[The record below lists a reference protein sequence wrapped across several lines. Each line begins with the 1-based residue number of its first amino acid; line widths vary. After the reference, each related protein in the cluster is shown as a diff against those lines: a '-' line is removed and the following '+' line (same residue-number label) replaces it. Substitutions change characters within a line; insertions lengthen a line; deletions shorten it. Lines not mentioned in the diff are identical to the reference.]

1 MSSTPSNGPRWWPA
15 VVGSSSHLAR
25 NVGANA
31 ASAVWNG
38 LLIVA
43 VTPWYV
49 SLLGFEGYGLIGF
62 WVVMQVVLSL
72 CDLGMG
78 ATLVRDYA
86 AANGAPDGPGRR
98 RHLLRT
104 LEVVYWPLAALLTML
119 LAASAG
125 WIAESWLNLRV
136 LPADQVARS
145 IVWMALALG
154 LQFPGSLYAN
164 GLLGLQRQ
172 GRLALIQIGANT
184 LRYGGGLAVLL
195 WRADPVPYFLAQAL
209 VSAVQT
215 AATRA
220 MLSRS
225 LTRTDAAATRP
236 AFRPELLRHAW
247 RFSAGMALTAAAGV
261 LLANVDRLFLSAMM
275 PAAELGKY
283 TMAWSVTG
291 LVQLGVQP
299 FYRAYFPRF
308 AELQGTEDREKLRQ
322 VYFQGCR
329 AVAWMII
336 PAALAAWAFAPEI
349 FIVWTGNADRT
360 MVTVLRWLLVGVAC
374 AGLMWLPAGFQQAH
388 GWTSLHAA
396 MVVGALITGVASLGW
411 TIGRWGTAGAAAAW
425 VLHGVSDLTLGLWL
439 MHRRLLPGEFGEW
452 WRTVV
457 VPPVLCGAPIVAAS
471 WFMMP
476 LSLGRWSMAA
486 WLAGTGVAA
495 VAPLLLS
502 RRTVRT
508 EPAPEVRL

>member
-299 FYRAYFPRF
+299 FYRAYFPASPSYR
-308 AELQGTEDREKLRQ
+308 GPK
-322 VYFQGCR
+322 
-329 AVAWMII
+329 
-336 PAALAAWAFAPEI
+336 
-349 FIVWTGNADRT
+349 TGR
-360 MVTVLRWLLVGVAC
+360 
-374 AGLMWLPAGFQQAH
+374 
-388 GWTSLHAA
+388 S
-396 MVVGALITGVASLGW
+396 S
-411 TIGRWGTAGAAAAW
+411 GRCT
-425 VLHGVSDLTLGLWL
+425 
-439 MHRRLLPGEFGEW
+439 FK
-452 WRTVV
+452 
-457 VPPVLCGAPIVAAS
+457 VAAP
-471 WFMMP
+471 WP
-476 LSLGRWSMAA
+476 G
-486 WLAGTGVAA
+486 
-495 VAPLLLS
+495 
-502 RRTVRT
+502 
-508 EPAPEVRL
+508 